1 MLDDELLI
9 KYFLDKANIL
19 SLEYEEQIK
28 KAFELDMGDYY
39 TEDIAN
45 DWLSEDI
52 KILNELVKKNLINKK
67 ALELRSQD
75 VPVTLI
81 NQVIYGYEDIAKLRF
96 ERDTAQVKY
105 NANLEYI
112 NTLKLQI
119 RILSNQLDKEY
130 GNTKG

>member
-1 MLDDELLI
+1 MIKIELWQEITEKQKL
-9 KYFLDKANIL
+9 LDKAIKELAQNGYKL
-19 SLEYEEQIK
+19 AEYER
-28 KAFELDMGDYY
+28 DYK
-39 TEDIAN
+39 IA
-45 DWLSEDI
+45 
-52 KILNELVKKNLINKK
+52 VNKK

-112 NTLKLQI
+112 QTIKLMI
-119 RILSNQLDKEY
+119 RILENQLNREY
-130 GNTKG
+130 GNTK

>member
-1 MLDDELLI
+1 MELWQEI
-9 KYFLDKANIL
+9 TEKQNMLDKA
-19 SLEYEEQIK
+19 IK
-28 KAFELDMGDYY
+28 ELAQNGYKLAECERDYK
-39 TEDIAN
+39 IA
-45 DWLSEDI
+45 
-52 KILNELVKKNLINKK
+52 VNKK

-112 NTLKLQI
+112 QTIKLMI
-119 RILSNQLDKEY
+119 RILENQLSREY
-130 GNTKG
+130 GNTKN

>member
-1 MLDDELLI
+1 MMWNEI
-9 KYFLDKANIL
+9 EEKNKALDKA
-19 SLEYEEQIK
+19 IK
-28 KAFELDMGDYY
+28 ELAQNGYKLAECERDYK
-39 TEDIAN
+39 IA
-45 DWLSEDI
+45 
-52 KILNELVKKNLINKK
+52 VNKK

-112 NTLKLQI
+112 NVLKIQVKLI
-119 RILSNQLDKEY
+119 SNQLDKEW
-130 GNTKG
+130 GNTKN

>member
-1 MLDDELLI
+1 MELWQEI
-9 KYFLDKANIL
+9 TEKQKMLDKA
-19 SLEYEEQIK
+19 IK
-28 KAFELDMGDYY
+28 ELAQNGYKLAECERDYK
-39 TEDIAN
+39 IA
-45 DWLSEDI
+45 
-52 KILNELVKKNLINKK
+52 VNKK

-112 NTLKLQI
+112 NVLKIQVKLM
-119 RILSNQLDKEY
+119 SNQLDKEW
-130 GNTKG
+130 GNTK